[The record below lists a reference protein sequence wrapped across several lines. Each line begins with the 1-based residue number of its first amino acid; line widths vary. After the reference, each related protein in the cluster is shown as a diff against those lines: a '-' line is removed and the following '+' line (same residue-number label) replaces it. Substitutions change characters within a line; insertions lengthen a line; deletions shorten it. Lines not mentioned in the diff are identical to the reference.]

1 MRATE
6 ALTICLGFVLEST
19 DIITPFLL
27 DSFESIQHCLWR
39 LVFLKTKPGI
49 LLKSNANLLTSLLP
63 LVHNPLAIPYRVSN
77 DPWQQ
82 FLNSNKCLVENAT
95 TATFAVHESIVL
107 TAAGRLPFFTIAV
120 AAY

>member
-19 DIITPFLL
+19 DIITPFLV
-27 DSFESIQHCLWR
+27 DSFESIQHCLWP
-39 LVFLKTKPGI
+39 VVILKTKSGI
-49 LLKSNANLLTSLLP
+49 LSKSNANLLTSLLP

-82 FLNSNKCLVENAT
+82 FLNSNKCLVENAP
-95 TATFAVHESIVL
+95 TATFEVHDTVL
-107 TAAGRLPFFTIAV
+107 PTADGGSALA
-120 AAY
+120 